1 MDSPWISGKK
11 VTPKFQKLLLPPT
24 IKKEK
29 KVFANVAKDVFFL
42 SFFQIGTNLAQYTSD
57 VATCGNRPQPFVLVI
72 GERTSPSQGESYV
85 IVEGQAMK
93 AESLLKAVD
102 VCFKFMYVLDMH
114 YPTQCTTT

>member
-1 MDSPWISGKK
+1 MWLRM
-11 VTPKFQKLLLPPT
+11 F
-24 IKKEK
+24 
-29 KVFANVAKDVFFL
+29 FFL
-42 SFFQIGTNLAQYTSD
+42 SFCQIGTNLAQYTSD